1 MLAMYC
7 KLAYQNVKKSLRDYL
22 LYFLTLTFA
31 VCIFYVFNSIES
43 QSVMMIITDSER
55 EVLKMISQVIGYI
68 SVFVSVILGFLIV
81 GANRF
86 LIRRRKKELGIYLLL
101 GMKKFR
107 VAGILML
114 ETLMIGAVS
123 LCAGLLLGT
132 FLSQWLSVL
141 TAKIFEADMNSF
153 TFVFSGSAFAK
164 TILYF
169 SIIFLV
175 VILAGTIA
183 VSKNKLIDLFS
194 AQRSNEKPIVRNPAL
209 TIILFLLSVVCLGV
223 AYQQVLHYGITYFDY
238 HLRNEIL
245 LGILGTFLFFAS
257 LSGFFLKVLRH
268 FKGYYYKGLNF
279 FILRQINSR
288 INSVHI
294 SLSLVCLMLFCTIGI
309 LSTGLGINHAM
320 NESVKTAIGYDVE
333 AYQEHSDTSLSEAIA
348 STGVDLADYTD
359 SNLQITTYQNASI
372 LQSNL
377 ITDEVYTAL
386 QNSFYFADLEQP
398 IALISLTDYNN
409 LLKMNHADTITLDE
423 NEVAIAYSRYT
434 EEASKVL
441 SDTWIGKDDIK
452 LGGNSY
458 AVYPKIMDDTIFMNY
473 EASNFALVV
482 PDSFLKTEDGT
493 LQTGITPKQDVLVFD
508 CVGDSKTLQDSIT
521 EKVGAKVN
529 LVTAN
534 SVRASYAGST
544 AILSY
549 VGIYLGLI
557 FVLTSAAVLSL
568 QQMSEVSDNR
578 QRYLVLKKVGA
589 DPRMI
594 NGAIFRQTGIYFLL
608 PLSLAAMHSVVG
620 LKVANEAIETLGG
633 VNVAQNIITA
643 AILILLIYG
652 TYFLATYS
660 SCKQMIIREGKTE

>member
-1 MLAMYC
+1 MYC

-43 QSVMMIITDSER
+43 QSVMMVITDSER
-55 EVLKMISQVIGYI
+55 EVLKMISKVIGYI

-101 GMKKFR
+101 GMKKFS

-123 LCAGLLLGT
+123 LGAGLLLGI

-141 TAKIFEADMNSF
+141 TAKMFEADMNEY
-153 TFVFSGSAFAK
+153 TFVFSGNAFAK

-169 SIIFLV
+169 GIIFLV
-175 VILAGTIA
+175 VVLAGTIA

-194 AQRSNEKPIVRNPAL
+194 AQRSNEKPIVRNPVL
-209 TIILFLLSVVCLGV
+209 TVILFILSVICLGV
-223 AYQQVLHYGITYFDY
+223 AYQQVLHYGISRFDY
-238 HLRNEIL
+238 HLRNEVL

-257 LSGFFLKVLRH
+257 LSGFFLKVMRS

-309 LSTGLGINHAM
+309 LSTGLGINHAI

-333 AYQEHSDTSLSEAIA
+333 VYQEHSETSLSDTIA
-348 STGVDLADYTD
+348 SAGVDLADYTD
-359 SNLQITTYQNASI
+359 SNLQITTYQRSDI
-372 LQSNL
+372 LQSDL
-377 ITDEVYTAL
+377 ITDEIYHTL
-386 QNSFYFADLEQP
+386 DKTFYFSDREQP
-398 IALISLTDYNN
+398 ITLISLTDYNN
-409 LLKMNHADTITLDE
+409 LLKMKHADTITLDE
-423 NEVAIAYSRYT
+423 NEVAIAYSSYT
-434 EEASKVL
+434 ETVSEVL
-441 SDTWIGKDDIK
+441 SDAWIGKADIQ
-452 LGGNSY
+452 LGGQPYS
-458 AVYPKIMDDTIFMNY
+458 VYPKIMDDTIFMNY
-473 EASNFALVV
+473 GASDFALVV
-482 PDSFLKTEDGT
+482 PDSFLKAKDNS
-493 LQTGITPKQDVLVFD
+493 LQIGITPKQDILVFD
-508 CVGDSKTLQDSIT
+508 CVGDSETLQDSFTDKI
-521 EKVGAKVN
+521 GDKVN
-529 LVTAN
+529 IMTAN
-534 SVRASYAGST
+534 LVRASYNGST

-568 QQMSEVSDNR
+568 QQMSEVSENR
-578 QRYLVLKKVGA
+578 QRYLVLKKVGS

-594 NGAIFRQTGIYFLL
+594 NGAIFRQTAIYFLL
-608 PLSLAAMHSVVG
+608 PLSLATIHSVVG
-620 LKVANEAIETLGG
+620 LKVANESIKTLGG
-633 VNVAQNIITA
+633 VNVAQNIIIA

-660 SCKQMIIREGKTE
+660 SCKQMIIRQEKNG